1 MGKITNIYDYVNTI
15 STKIFRQGE
24 FIFQE
29 GDVSNGKMYFIFEG
43 ELSVLK
49 KRPTGLEEIGTLAA
63 GSFFGEIALIKA
75 KPRMASV
82 KVKSTVAKLGVI
94 DKESFLRL
102 SKNSPGFLFVLLK
115 SVIERLTYAEERIEK
130 LELENIELSK
140 PRIRSIDIR
149 S

>member
-15 STKIFRQGE
+15 ATKIYRNGE
-24 FIFQE
+24 YIFQE
-29 GDVSNGKMYFIFEG
+29 GDISNGKMFFVFEG

-49 KRPTGLEEIGTLAA
+49 KRPSGTQEVGTLEA
-63 GSFFGEIALIKA
+63 GSFFGEIALIKS
-75 KPRMASV
+75 KPRMASI
-82 KVKSTVAKLGVI
+82 KVKSAMAKLGII

-140 PRIRSIDIR
+140 PRIRPLDIR